1 MKALVQD
8 RYGSSEVLHLR
19 DIDVPRVGENDVLLR
34 VHAAALHMGDWHL
47 MTGLPYLVRLG
58 FGLRGPKIAVRGM
71 DVAGRVEA
79 VGKGV
84 TEFQPGDEVFGVC
97 DGALAEYACARKDK
111 LLRKPSN
118 LTFEQA
124 AAVPTSASTA
134 LQALRDSG
142 GLQPGQKVLIIGAGG
157 GVGLF
162 AVQLARALG
171 AHVTGVCSTTKV
183 DWVRS
188 LGADDVIDYTRQDF
202 TALAQRYDLI
212 LDTAG
217 NRPLSLLRRALTPQ
231 GTLVLVGGEEGGRW
245 FGGNERQLQA
255 LALSPFVS
263 HKLRGLLALARKEDL
278 AFLKELIEA
287 GKLMPVI
294 DKTFP
299 LREGREAVH
308 YLEGGRTRGKVVVTN
323 DVAAAS

>member
-19 DIDVPRVGENDVLLR
+19 DIDAPRVGENDVLLR
-34 VHAAALHMGDWHL
+34 VRAAALHMGDWHL

-58 FGLRGPKIAVRGM
+58 FGLRGPKPAVRGM

-97 DGALAEYACARKDK
+97 TGALAEYACAHKDK

-255 LALSPFVS
+255 LALSPFVR

-278 AFLKELIEA
+278 VFLKELIEA

-308 YLEGGRTRGKVVVTN
+308 YLEGGRARGKVVVTN

>member
-1 MKALVQD
+1 MKAIVQD

-19 DIDVPRVGENDVLLR
+19 DIDVPQVGENDVLLR
-34 VHAAALHMGDWHL
+34 VHATALHRGDWHL

-58 FGLRGPKIAVRGM
+58 FGLRGPKLAVRGM

-97 DGALAEYACARKDK
+97 DGALAEYARASKDK

-142 GLQPGQKVLIIGAGG
+142 GLQPGQRVLIIGAGG
-157 GVGLF
+157 GVGVF
-162 AVQLARALG
+162 AVQLAKALG
-171 AHVTGVCSTTKV
+171 AHVTGVCSTPKL

-202 TALAQRYDLI
+202 TELAQRYDLI
-212 LDTAG
+212 LDMAG
-217 NRPLSLLRRALTPQ
+217 NRPLSRLRRALTHK

-255 LALSPFVS
+255 LALAPFVS

-278 AFLKELIEA
+278 VFLKELIEA

-299 LREGREAVH
+299 LSEGREAFH
-308 YLEGGRTRGKVVVTN
+308 YLEGGRARGKIVVTHA
-323 DVAAAS
+323 VSAAS